1 MSSVLLAIVV
11 ILAVLIIISVLMQPS
26 KADGG
31 LGGLA
36 SGMTSDV
43 LGASSNEFL
52 AKATWWMFGIFVM
65 SCLFFGKIKASE
77 NAEKLEEKN
86 AKSAIELAVPA
97 SSEVDSKETAPN
109 TADASSKE
117 SVEET
122 SESATDEAVK
132 AAENVDK
139 KTDSSTE
146 TK

>member
-65 SCLFFGKIKASE
+65 ACLFFGKMKASE
-77 NAEKLEEKN
+77 NAQELEKKN
-86 AKSAIELAVPA
+86 DKSVIEQTV
-97 SSEVDSKETAPN
+97 ETPSA
-109 TADASSKE
+109 
-117 SVEET
+117 VEEAPKA
-122 SESATDEAVK
+122 EEK
-132 AAENVDK
+132 AAEASEEK
-139 KTDSSTE
+139 AAEEAPKAE
-146 TK
+146 EKIEAPAEAK

>member
-65 SCLFFGKIKASE
+65 ACLFFGKMKASE

-86 AKSAIELAVPA
+86 AKSVLEQPVSVPKV
-97 SSEVDSKETAPN
+97 EEAP
-109 TADASSKE
+109 A
-117 SVEET
+117 VEET
-122 SESATDEAVK
+122 KIEESPKTKATTAATERRNK
-132 AAENVDK
+132 AKRPQE
-139 KTDSSTE
+139 SPHCG
-146 TK
+146 

>member
-65 SCLFFGKIKASE
+65 ACLFFGKMKASE

-86 AKSAIELAVPA
+86 AKSVLEQPVSVPKV
-97 SSEVDSKETAPN
+97 EEAP
-109 TADASSKE
+109 A
-117 SVEET
+117 VEET
-122 SESATDEAVK
+122 KIEEK
-132 AAENVDK
+132 AAEEK
-139 KTDSSTE
+139 PEAPAEAK
-146 TK
+146 

>member
-43 LGASSNEFL
+43 LGASSNDFL
-52 AKATWWMFGIFVM
+52 AKATWWMFGIFVL
-65 SCLFFGKIKASE
+65 SCLFFGKIQANE

-86 AKSAIELAVPA
+86 TKSAIEQMAVPA
-97 SSEVDSKETAPN
+97 EAPADTSEVEATKEASKL
-109 TADASSKE
+109 KE
-117 SVEET
+117 EVEEK
-122 SESATDEAVK
+122 SAETNTDQPQVPVEAK
-132 AAENVDK
+132 
-139 KTDSSTE
+139 
-146 TK
+146 